1 MIDTVLLVASIV
13 SAFTVI
19 GAFMI
24 KTYKFF
30 SKIEKKY
37 DEMNENLRK
46 NTLYI
51 LKIAILSDEMPMV
64 DRIHAGEAYIAM
76 GGNGMVKKK
85 LEKLMQE
92 YEKEQ
97 GL

>member
-1 MIDTVLLVASIV
+1 MIDTVLLVASIL

-24 KTYKFF
+24 KTYRFF

-51 LKIAILSDEMPMV
+51 LKIAILSEEMPMI

-85 LEKLMQE
+85 LEKLMRE

>member
-1 MIDTVLLVASIV
+1 MIDTVLLIASIV

-37 DEMNENLRK
+37 DDMNENLRK

-51 LKIAILSDEMPMV
+51 LKLAILSEEMPMV
-64 DRIHAGEAYIAM
+64 DRIHAGEAYIAL
-76 GGNGMVKKK
+76 GGNGVVKKK
-85 LEKLMQE
+85 LEKLMLE
-92 YEKEQ
+92 YEKEHR
-97 GL
+97 L

>member
-1 MIDTVLLVASIV
+1 VIDTVLLVASIV

-37 DEMNENLRK
+37 DDMNENLRK

-51 LKIAILSDEMPMV
+51 LKLAILSDEMPMI
-64 DRIHAGEAYIAM
+64 DRIHAGEAYLAM
-76 GGNGMVKKK
+76 GGDGMVKKK
-85 LEKLMQE
+85 LEKLMLE

>member
-1 MIDTVLLVASIV
+1 MIDTILLIASII

-24 KTYKFF
+24 KTYRFF

-37 DEMNENLRK
+37 DDMNENLRK

-76 GGNGMVKKK
+76 GGNGVVKKK
-85 LEKLMQE
+85 LEKLMLE
-92 YEKEQ
+92 YEKEHR
-97 GL
+97 L

>member
-1 MIDTVLLVASIV
+1 MIDTILLIASIV

-24 KTYKFF
+24 KTYRFF

-37 DEMNENLRK
+37 DDMNENLRK

-51 LKIAILSDEMPMV
+51 LKIAILSEEMPMI
-64 DRIHAGEAYIAM
+64 DRIHAGEAYLAM

-85 LEKLMQE
+85 LEKLMIE

>member
-1 MIDTVLLVASIV
+1 MIDTFLLIASII

-19 GAFMI
+19 GAFMF
-24 KTYKFF
+24 KVYNFF

-37 DEMNENLRK
+37 DEMNATLRQ

-51 LKIAILSDEMPMV
+51 LKIAILSEEMPLV
-64 DRIHAGEAYIAM
+64 DRIHAGETYIKM

-85 LEKLMQE
+85 LEHLMRE
-92 YEKEQ
+92 FEKSN
-97 GL
+97 L